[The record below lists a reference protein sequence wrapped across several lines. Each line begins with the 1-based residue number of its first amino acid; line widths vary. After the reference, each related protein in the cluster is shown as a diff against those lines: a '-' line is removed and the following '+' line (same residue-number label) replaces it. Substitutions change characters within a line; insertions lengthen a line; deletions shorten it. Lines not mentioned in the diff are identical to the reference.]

1 MTSLQLTQKKLL
13 LYEQARGKSLR
24 GVNSPGTRLIS
35 AGAKP
40 FFITRTVG
48 PYIYDP
54 NGGNFIHS
62 SCNSI
67 QECAG
72 SAYRLAAPFDA
83 MFISLA
89 HSCAEL
95 CRATSAL
102 IDWTKQEIAG

>member
-1 MTSLQLTQKKLL
+1 LIARKKSQEKKISFITHTFIGTKRDVASTHAKKLL

-67 QECAG
+67 Q
-72 SAYRLAAPFDA
+72 
-83 MFISLA
+83 
-89 HSCAEL
+89 HV
-95 CRATSAL
+95 RAVP
-102 IDWTKQEIAG
+102 IG